1 MTQFEYV
8 MVMVS
13 LILALALAQALRG
26 LSEIAMSDK
35 RYWPHALWLAI
46 YVLFV
51 LQAWW
56 AYWDFNV
63 IETWTITAYISTLVT
78 PIIYFA
84 SIYLLVP
91 ATRAADVD
99 WRNHFYS
106 VRRWFFFLGLLA
118 SFTAIF
124 VNSWYFDTPL
134 LHPYRVFHAIFIG
147 IWVSGIVSASEKVHK
162 TLAVLMLASLV
173 LSQIVIRMQIGALM
187 SD

>member
-1 MTQFEYV
+1 MTQFEYI

-26 LSEIAMSDK
+26 LSETVTSSK
-35 RYWPHALWLAI
+35 RYWPHALWLTTF
-46 YVLFV
+46 VLFI

-63 IETWTITAYISTLVT
+63 IETWTVTAYITTLIT
-78 PIIYFA
+78 PIIFFA
-84 SIYLLVP
+84 SVYLLVP

-106 VRRWFFFLGLLA
+106 VRRWFFLLGLL
-118 SFTAIF
+118 SSIVGIF
-124 VNSWYFDTPL
+124 INTWYFDTPL
-134 LHPYRVFHAIFIG
+134 LHPYRVFHAVFLG
-147 IWVSGIVSASEKVHK
+147 IWVVGILSASEKIQK
-162 TLAVLMLASLV
+162 ALAVLMIASLV
-173 LSQIVIRMQIGALM
+173 LSQIVIRMQLGALM

>member
-1 MTQFEYV
+1 MTQFEYI

-26 LSEIAMSDK
+26 LSEIATSDK
-35 RYWPHALWLAI
+35 RYWPHSLWLANF
-46 YVLFV
+46 VLYI

-63 IETWTITAYISTLVT
+63 IETWTVTAYITALVA
-78 PIIYFA
+78 PVIFFA

-99 WRNHFYS
+99 WRNQFYS
-106 VRRWFFFLGLLA
+106 VRRWFFVLGLL
-118 SFTAIF
+118 SSLTGIF
-124 VNSWYFDTPL
+124 VNTWYFDTPL
-134 LHPYRVFHAIFIG
+134 LHPYRVFHAMFLG
-147 IWVSGIVSASEKVHK
+147 IWVAGIASASEKVHK
-162 TLAVLMLASLV
+162 ILAVLMMATLV
-173 LSQIVIRMQIGALM
+173 LSQVVIRMQIGALM